1 MIDDDFED
9 YLRSARPAEPPP
21 ELMRRLRQA
30 EPAVGRAAALR
41 WWRGATLAAIAVAA
55 LVLLAMVLG
64 SHRLLTEDPAA
75 PRQHTVF
82 QESVPADDERLGFG
96 SSVALNIALGA
107 SPDLI
112 PVSLRPHYDPRAP
125 HSPAGLLVANPISE
139 SAPRF

>member
-21 ELMRRLRQA
+21 ELLRRLRHA
-30 EPAVGRAAALR
+30 EPAPARAAFGR
-41 WWRGATLAAIAVAA
+41 WQWAPLAAIAVAT
-55 LVLLAMVLG
+55 LVLLDILVG
-64 SHRLLTEDPAA
+64 SHRLLTQDPAA
-75 PRQHTVF
+75 AKRQYTVF
-82 QESVPADDERLGFG
+82 RDHVPADDEPHGFG
-96 SSVALNIALGA
+96 GSVALNIRLGA

-112 PVSLRPHYDPRAP
+112 PASLRPNYDPRAP